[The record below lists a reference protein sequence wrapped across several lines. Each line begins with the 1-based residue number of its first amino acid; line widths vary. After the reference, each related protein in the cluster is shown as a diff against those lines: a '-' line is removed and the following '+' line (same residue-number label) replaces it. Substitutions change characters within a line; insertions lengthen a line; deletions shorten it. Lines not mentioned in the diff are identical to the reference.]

1 MMGEDAE
8 TRVGDLLLRQFR
20 PGDLDELRALNAYGL
35 TAAGIDPADDY
46 YADEDFSNLAETYS
60 EQVGG
65 AMLVGEID
73 EKIIAMGAIRRVDA
87 VTCELLR
94 MRVYPE
100 YQGRGYATAILRL
113 LEREAR
119 RLGYTRIELLT
130 GEDQHPAVDIY
141 TRNGYRITRRETV
154 IGIPS
159 VHMRKELGSASSE

>member
-1 MMGEDAE
+1 MMREDAE
-8 TRVGDLLLRQFR
+8 TRVGDLTLRRYR
-20 PGDLDELRALNAYGL
+20 PDDLDELRALNAYGL
-35 TAAGIDPADDY
+35 TAAGIAPADDY
-46 YADEDFSNLAETYS
+46 YADEDLSNLEETYA
-60 EQVGG
+60 EQAGG
-65 AMLVGEID
+65 IMLVGEVD
-73 EKIIAMGAIRRVDA
+73 KKIVAMGAIRRINA

-100 YQGRGYATAILRL
+100 YQGRGYATVILRL

-141 TRNGYRITRRETV
+141 TRHGYRITHRETV

-159 VHMRKELGSASSE
+159 VHMCKELDPVSGE